1 MDVVVLRAGALGD
14 LLLLRRTVAA
24 LRSASRRVR
33 LVAPAA
39 GEALVGPG
47 GADARLPWDSPEMA
61 ALLAGQAPCGPL
73 GQAMTAADVVI
84 AFTRSESLADA
95 LRPVSRRLVVHDPA
109 PPEGGPHASVWL
121 AGALESLGLAPAG
134 DPPDLAFSAQEHE
147 EADRRIAPLPAG
159 FLAIHPGSGSPAK
172 NWPAERFLEMARRWT
187 GGQPFLLALGPA
199 EIESGFP
206 APPAALVACG
216 WPLRVLGAAFARAG
230 LYVGN
235 DSGASHLA
243 AAAGAPTLALFGPT
257 DPALW
262 RPVGRRV
269 RVLRAPHGRLDA
281 IPVRDAL
288 GAGKAVAG
296 CLRSAASGLPS
307 G

>member
-1 MDVVVLRAGALGD
+1 VDVIVLRAGALGD
-14 LLLLRRTVAA
+14 VLLLRRTLAA
-24 LRSASRRVR
+24 LRSASHRVR

-39 GEALVGPG
+39 GEVLVGAG

-61 ALLAGQAPCGPL
+61 ALLAGQPPCGPL
-73 GQAMTAADVVI
+73 GRALTGADATI
-84 AFTRSESLADA
+84 AFTRSAPLADT
-95 LRPVSRRLVVHDPA
+95 LRPLSRRLVVHDPTP
-109 PPEGGPHASVWL
+109 PPEGPHASVWM
-121 AGALESLGLAPAG
+121 ARALQALGIAAPV
-134 DPPDLAFSAQEHE
+134 DPPDLAFSAEERE
-147 EADRRIAPLPAG
+147 EADRRIASLPAG

-172 NWPAERFLEMARRWT
+172 NWPARRFLELARRRA

-199 EIESGFP
+199 EIEAGFP
-206 APPAALVACG
+206 APPEALVAPG
-216 WPLRVLGAAFARAG
+216 WPLRILAAAFSRAG

-257 DPALW
+257 DPVLW

-269 RVLRAPHGRLDA
+269 RVLRAPGGRLDA
-281 IPVRDAL
+281 LGVEDVLDAAPDEGL
-288 GAGKAVAG
+288 V
-296 CLRSAASGLPS
+296 RSAASGLPS